1 MLLFFFFKQKT
12 AYEMRISDWSSDV
25 CSSDLPG
32 QIKLVR
38 LWRAPV
44 QLSDGGPLWV
54 GTTQILHY
62 AEPFGLFGLWVP
74 GPDTGMAQDD
84 VRAAMA
90 RFATAQAP
98 HPHPGVDVLPP
109 RLPAGADAHEHKP
122 AQRSQ
127 RAGRYTSRTTD
138 TPPNG

>member
-74 GPDTGMAQDD
+74 GPDTGVAQDD

-90 RFATAQAP
+90 DFAMEQAP
-98 HPHPGVDVLPP
+98 HPHTGGAALRLRIPARPAAPDNLPHNLTRSP
-109 RLPAGADAHEHKP
+109 R
-122 AQRSQ
+122 
-127 RAGRYTSRTTD
+127 RASAARTN
-138 TPPNG
+138 PPPD